1 MDIVT
6 RECRG
11 SAIHESKIQA
21 RPGPRRDIKCRPE
34 EDVSQWPPPG
44 TKYTG
49 GVLDQLTHLVCV
61 LRVLLITIYITEQ
74 ATNC

>member
-21 RPGPRRDIKCRPE
+21 RPGPRRDIKFRPE
-34 EDVSQWPPPG
+34 EDVSQWLPPG

-49 GVLDQLTHLVCV
+49 VVLDQLTYLVCV
-61 LRVLLITIYITEQ
+61 LHVSNYNLYYRQ
-74 ATNC
+74 ATNS